1 MPNEYIIDYEKKG
14 YLTIWW
20 GSDDG
25 GIIYTTEFRCYFIE
39 EGVYEALLI
48 DSYLTTKNFKL
59 SYQLTSK
66 ELKET
71 TEIVEDWFYNNSE
84 CI

>member
-1 MPNEYIIDYEKKG
+1 M
-14 YLTIWW
+14 
-20 GSDDG
+20 
-25 GIIYTTEFRCYFIE
+25 E

-48 DSYLTTKNFKL
+48 DSYQSIGDTKL

>member
-20 GSDDG
+20 GSGDG

-48 DSYLTTKNFKL
+48 DSYLTTKTFKL

>member
-1 MPNEYIIDYEKKG
+1 MDAENDLVAQGNLIHPN
-14 YLTIWW
+14 YLQYQSIGDT
-20 GSDDG
+20 
-25 GIIYTTEFRCYFIE
+25 
-39 EGVYEALLI
+39 
-48 DSYLTTKNFKL
+48 KL

-71 TEIVEDWFYNNSE
+71 TEIVEEWFYNNSE